1 MTDFYAAENAQQANE
16 IQRQR
21 IAENER
27 SASEA
32 KRVLEE
38 NAKARDIQTKA
49 YNAPQ
54 AYKTFEIPD
63 ATPAVVAPQ
72 GLIPTQAPAG
82 LAPQEGLTGL
92 GGMSTPQ
99 QAPVGMQP
107 AENLGGMQQPV
118 APTGMQQATA
128 TTPAAPPDS
137 PIAKATTSAK
147 EYKVA
152 ESELQKA
159 QGIANE
165 LNKAGLH
172 DQADAYMTKQT
183 SLIKNVEAAKDE
195 HLKSTAALAEHIAG
209 LGNGFLEAVKNGGD
223 PNQAWAQMLIKAS
236 AEGYPIDSLLTI
248 VDPKER
254 MVKATQIVEEAETSK
269 QRAQL
274 EREVYKETGRNK
286 RAADSATLRTTLSS
300 MATTRAAANQA
311 AIQDRWQAGQNFQ
324 KYKSS
329 LANFETNVKNAQ
341 KQRDDYDT
349 QITVIDKKI
358 ADIDNLVNLSIP
370 KDERPAAVEAL
381 RQQRE
386 VLNTAR
392 SSADKDVKDQTT
404 ALQELQQAGKLIDK
418 EESTKATPRPKL
430 DTTKYNYTKKID
442 PATREG
448 YKKVMDH
455 AKSLLKTNPQE
466 AERIQAE
473 AQKRMLNEG
482 YLIKAS

>member
-1 MTDFYAAENAQQANE
+1 
-16 IQRQR
+16 
-21 IAENER
+21 
-27 SASEA
+27 
-32 KRVLEE
+32 
-38 NAKARDIQTKA
+38 
-49 YNAPQ
+49 
-54 AYKTFEIPD
+54 
-63 ATPAVVAPQ
+63 
-72 GLIPTQAPAG
+72 
-82 LAPQEGLTGL
+82 
-92 GGMSTPQ
+92 
-99 QAPVGMQP
+99 
-107 AENLGGMQQPV
+107 
-118 APTGMQQATA
+118 
-128 TTPAAPPDS
+128 
-137 PIAKATTSAK
+137 
-147 EYKVA
+147 
-152 ESELQKA
+152 
-159 QGIANE
+159 
-165 LNKAGLH
+165 
-172 DQADAYMTKQT
+172 
-183 SLIKNVEAAKDE
+183 
-195 HLKSTAALAEHIAG
+195 
-209 LGNGFLEAVKNGGD
+209 
-223 PNQAWAQMLIKAS
+223 MLIKAS